1 MGMFDDALNKA
12 VPGGNL
18 SKPLI
23 IAAGALMLAKWLGNK
38 NEQGQHELIPPG
50 GAAPSAPWGSGQPR
64 PIDINHSDEGL
75 SGALGGLL
83 EKLRNSG
90 LAETANSWVASGP
103 NKPVA
108 PEQLDS
114 ALGKT
119 TVTELAAKAGVS
131 ERELLDML
139 SKSLPGLVDHLT
151 PQGRVPSQ
159 DEISRY
165 GR

>member
-1 MGMFDDALNKA
+1 
-12 VPGGNL
+12 
-18 SKPLI
+18 
-23 IAAGALMLAKWLGNK
+23 
-38 NEQGQHELIPPG
+38 
-50 GAAPSAPWGSGQPR
+50 
-64 PIDINHSDEGL
+64 
-75 SGALGGLL
+75 
-83 EKLRNSG
+83 
-90 LAETANSWVASGP
+90 
-103 NKPVA
+103 
-108 PEQLDS
+108 
-114 ALGKT
+114 LGKT